1 MTFKLPNGT
10 SCITGHTR
18 HTTQGSEKRKY
29 NNHPFKGRTRKGSHF
44 ALSHNGIISNDRSLR
59 KTLSLPATKIETD
72 SFIAVQLLEREKK
85 LSFKSIAKMV
95 EQVTGSYSF
104 SILDDQNNVYL
115 VKGDSPLAIL
125 HLTRLKL
132 YVYASTEQILWKALT
147 SSMLKEL
154 KDGCFEEITVREGEI
169 LKIAPT
175 GILSYGEFN
184 FTPNSYDTYGW
195 WIYFNKPANKKP
207 VAKED
212 SDYISQ
218 LKGMAFMYGYSSEDV
233 DYMLSSG
240 FTPEEIEEAMYSED
254 TQCMMA

>member
-1 MTFKLPNGT
+1 MCGLFGFSDYGNNTISQLSDLTNALSVESAVRGTDATGIAFVHDNKVEIQKDSKSAYSMTFKLPNGT

-154 KDGCFEEITVREGEI
+154 KDGCFEEITVREG
-169 LKIAPT
+169 
-175 GILSYGEFN
+175 G
-184 FTPNSYDTYGW
+184 
-195 WIYFNKPANKKP
+195 
-207 VAKED
+207 D
-212 SDYISQ
+212 S
-218 LKGMAFMYGYSSEDV
+218 
-233 DYMLSSG
+233 
-240 FTPEEIEEAMYSED
+240 
-254 TQCMMA
+254 